1 MGRLLLI
8 RHGESEGNRD
18 RVFTY
23 TNDVPITSVGRV
35 QARATAEFVR
45 ARFQPTLLVS
55 SPFTRA
61 RQTAEVIAEV
71 LELPIVI
78 EDDLR
83 ERSYG
88 DYAGQP
94 YETVRSA
101 FDPQAYWHWRPPGGE
116 TLEEVADRVGRVLDR
131 IAARA
136 SASDAVVVSHGGVM
150 MALWR
155 HVMGEWARP
164 GRVVR
169 NAGVLLVEHDEG
181 RYRGATLLESP

>member
-23 TNDVPITSVGRV
+23 TPDVPLTPTGRV
-35 QARATAEFVR
+35 QARTTAEFVR
-45 ARFQPTLLVS
+45 DRYRPTLLVS
-55 SPFTRA
+55 SPFIRA
-61 RQTAEVIAEV
+61 RQTAEIIAEV
-71 LELPIVI
+71 LVLPIGI

-83 ERSYG
+83 ERDYG
-88 DYAGQP
+88 DYAGRP
-94 YETVRSA
+94 YATARPD
-101 FDPQAYWHWRPPGGE
+101 FDPQSYWHWRPPGGE
-116 TLEEVADRVGRVLDR
+116 TLEEVAARVGRPLDR
-131 IAARA
+131 IAVRA
-136 SASDAVVVSHGGVM
+136 SDEDVVVVSHGGVM

-169 NAGVLLVEHDEG
+169 NAGILLVEHDRG
-181 RYRGATLLESP
+181 RYHGATLLESP

>member
-18 RVFTY
+18 RVFTHSPE
-23 TNDVPITSVGRV
+23 VPLTPIGRT
-35 QARATAEFVR
+35 QAWATAEFVR
-45 ARFQPTLLVS
+45 QRYAPSLLVS

-61 RQTAEVIAEV
+61 RQTAEIIGEV
-71 LELPIVI
+71 LTLPILVE
-78 EDDLR
+78 EDLG

-88 DYAGQP
+88 DYAGLP
-94 YETVRSA
+94 YETARPQ
-101 FDPQAYWHWRPPGGE
+101 FDPHTYWHWRPPGGE
-116 TLEEVADRVGRVLDR
+116 TLEEVAARVGRVLDR

-136 SASDAVVVSHGGVM
+136 NHDDAVVVSHGGVM

-169 NAGVLLVEHDEG
+169 NAGILLVEHEAG
-181 RYRGATLLESP
+181 QYRGALLLEAP